1 MDPWVQSFGRGMNK
15 TSAAIL
21 PSNRGL
27 CSSSFHPFLPSP
39 APLSLYLTMHSFLW
53 HWLFASEFFFSPFTH
68 IHAAPHPSWI
78 SAKHYS
84 LQNSA
89 HPGVCQRSRWGP
101 LFQYFFFFFFL
112 TCNHSVTSAPP
123 WCWTNVC
130 GSKTWRSTLYATSKC
145 WGAADTVALVLK
157 KVLLPFLKMAFPW
170 QLFQDC

>member
-1 MDPWVQSFGRGMNK
+1 MDPWVQSFGRGVNK

-21 PSNRGL
+21 PPSRGL

-39 APLSLYLTMHSFLW
+39 APLSLYLTLHSFL
-53 HWLFASEFFFSPFTH
+53 LLADIGCLPPNIFFSPFTH

-101 LFQYFFFFFFL
+101 LFQFFFIFFL
-112 TCNHSVTSAPP
+112 
-123 WCWTNVC
+123 
-130 GSKTWRSTLYATSKC
+130 RAT
-145 WGAADTVALVLK
+145 TVWH
-157 KVLLPFLKMAFPW
+157 LLPPAVGQMSVDQKNAAAHTVRNI
-170 QLFQDC
+170 